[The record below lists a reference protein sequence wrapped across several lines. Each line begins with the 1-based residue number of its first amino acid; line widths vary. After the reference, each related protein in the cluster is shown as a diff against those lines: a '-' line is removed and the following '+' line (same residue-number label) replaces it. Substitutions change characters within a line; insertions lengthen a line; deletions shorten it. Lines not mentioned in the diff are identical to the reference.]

1 MAKMFARFCLVIQIS
16 FFECVKYWQLHLVLV
31 SWCDALSID
40 AEKGLSFFSWSR
52 AQKMKEKCSNPRR
65 RDETIFKIQLC
76 VVWIYTKDM
85 MLRV

>member
-40 AEKGLSFFSWSR
+40 AEKGLSFYMEWGAKNER
-52 AQKMKEKCSNPRR
+52 K
-65 RDETIFKIQLC
+65 
-76 VVWIYTKDM
+76 V
-85 MLRV
+85 